1 MMSNYRFDI
10 SGNIN
15 VETVDDAVDI
25 LRLILEDNNITVTR
39 ITIDGSGIYVGESLV
54 CKKK

>member
-1 MMSNYRFDI
+1 MSKYRFDI

-15 VETVDDAVDI
+15 VETIDDAVDI

-39 ITIDGSGIYVGESLV
+39 ITIDGAGIYVGEGLV